1 MQSNFLNYE
10 VPCVPS
16 EEALNTQDFS
26 AFTNVPQHQ
35 KPGSVVKALDTRT
48 KGPRFNAQL
57 MRYQVTAL
65 GKLFTPTCLCRCKY
79 LVVSVDS

>member
-1 MQSNFLNYE
+1 
-10 VPCVPS
+10 
-16 EEALNTQDFS
+16 
-26 AFTNVPQHQ
+26 
-35 KPGSVVKALDTRT
+35 
-48 KGPRFNAQL
+48 